1 MAKKLSDRLYELH
14 GDDMEGMMSSGKKKV
29 EKYKKENPTATKPR
43 PEDLQRA
50 KENRDR
56 RARER
61 KRLSDLDR
69 SRASGP
75 LHNN

>member
-1 MAKKLSDRLYELH
+1 MASLEEE
-14 GDDMEGMMSSGKKKV
+14 MESMMSSSRKKV
-29 EKYKKENPTATKPR
+29 DKYKKENPKAIKSR
-43 PEDLQRA
+43 PEDLQKA
-50 KENRDR
+50 KENRDK
-56 RARER
+56 RAKDRKFYLEEK

>member
-14 GDDMEGMMSSGKKKV
+14 GDDMEGMMSSAKKKV
-29 EKYKKENPTATKPR
+29 DKYKTENPKATKPR

-56 RARER
+56 RARKR
-61 KRLSDLDR
+61 KQLLDR
-69 SRASGP
+69 SRTSGP
-75 LHNN
+75 LYNR

>member
-14 GDDMEGMMSSGKKKV
+14 GNDDMEGMMSSAKKKV
-29 EKYKKENPTATKPR
+29 DKYKTENPKATKPR

-56 RARER
+56 RARKR
-61 KRLSDLDR
+61 KQLLDR
-69 SRASGP
+69 SRTSGR
-75 LHNN
+75 LYNR